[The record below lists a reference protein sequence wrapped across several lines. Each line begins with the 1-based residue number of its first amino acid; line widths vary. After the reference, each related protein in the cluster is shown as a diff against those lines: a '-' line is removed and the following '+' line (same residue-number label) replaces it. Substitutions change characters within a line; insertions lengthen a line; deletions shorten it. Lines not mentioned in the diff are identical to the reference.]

1 MLRVAAVHRRHDR
14 LAAANPRTSSV
25 PQTARGCR
33 AETRSK
39 ESSKVKTGAPE
50 IVISR
55 ARIPA
60 ACT

>member
-1 MLRVAAVHRRHDR
+1 MHWRHDR
-14 LAAANPRTSSV
+14 LAAANPRTNSV
-25 PQTARGCR
+25 TQTARGRR

-39 ESSKVKTGAPE
+39 ESSKVKIGAPE

>member
-1 MLRVAAVHRRHDR
+1 MHWRHDR
-14 LAAANPRTSSV
+14 LAAANPRTNSV
-25 PQTARGCR
+25 TQTARGRR
-33 AETRSK
+33 AETSSK
-39 ESSKVKTGAPE
+39 ESSKVKIGAPE

>member
-1 MLRVAAVHRRHDR
+1 MGGG
-14 LAAANPRTSSV
+14 ANPRTISV

-33 AETRSK
+33 VETRSK

-50 IVISR
+50 IVISG